1 MPVDAPPSAN
11 KSTKPSAL
19 ALIAALGSISQGVI
33 ITDTEHNILSANL
46 AFQTITGY
54 AEEEILGKNCRFL
67 QGPLSDPQTI
77 ERIHLA
83 LQTQTEFSGEI
94 LNYRKDGSIFFNA
107 LIITPVR
114 DEQGNLTHF
123 IGITRDVTEKHHSQE
138 ALSNMAELLER
149 TSEMAHVGGWEIDLR
164 NKTLF
169 WSRETCR
176 IHDIDPPIPPAL
188 EDGLNLFPAAARSTI
203 EAAIDKAISDG
214 TPYDL
219 ELPKLT
225 VTGRSIWVR
234 LQGAAIQENGQT
246 IKLRGTIHDITVRKL
261 LEIEK
266 ENERQ
271 ILEAVS
277 KGVGLSELLTQLVL
291 NYEKLIPKIRCSIL
305 LLDPDGQHL
314 RHSAAP
320 HLPSDFCDA
329 IDGITIG
336 PCAGSCGTAAFLGK
350 PVLVEDIANDPLCE
364 NYKELALQHDL
375 QACWS
380 IPIMDEGNRV
390 LGTFAF
396 YSDQAR
402 APLERELAS
411 IKRGAHLASLI
422 LARHLAQHA
431 LIASE
436 IRYRNLVEWMP
447 EAILVHRDGVII
459 YCNPAAAKLFAAKTH
474 EELLGKSVLDLIHPE
489 FHPQAQIRAR
499 VASHPQSLQLH
510 SIEYKLVKLDGTLL
524 YAEVQTAPID
534 FDNTPAFHTFIHD
547 ITARKTA
554 EAEIVATKNKL
565 EAVIEAVPIP
575 LFVKDEQS
583 RFLLMNKACE
593 KQLGVTIAEVYG
605 TDGSRFFP
613 QEQMAHFLEID
624 RQTFS
629 SGRAVDLEESV
640 WSVAYQQTR
649 TTHTFKNP
657 VFDSAGKPL
666 YMICAMLDI
675 TERKQMELTL
685 RETQMRF
692 QAVLD
697 HSPALISIKDLQG
710 NILLANRNFAML
722 DAPPIQELIGQ
733 NIFDVFPQEI
743 AENLWAN
750 DQAALIKRGLIES
763 EETVF
768 HKDGQLHTY
777 LSLKFP
783 VKDAYDQIFGT
794 CSISTDITSRKQ
806 AEKQLRES
814 EERYRQIVNT
824 AIEGIWMV
832 DHAANTTFV
841 NPKMAE
847 MLGYSPE
854 EMLGRNLSSFMDT
867 TGQSIPFGSKET
879 GKEILA
885 AGHEFKFLR
894 KDGSA
899 LWCFLA
905 SNALYDANQQYTGT
919 LAMVT
924 DITAR
929 RQVEQD
935 LANTAELLER
945 TGEIAKIG
953 GWQYLLSTKK
963 FKWTQEAFRITE
975 IDSTQ
980 EPTMEE
986 TLQLFPP
993 EARPIISSAIQEAK
1007 RNGTAFDL
1015 ELPFITAK
1023 GQNLWVRTQGSAIRD
1038 NGKIVQLLGTFQDI
1052 TQHRKDLEEIRRLGF
1067 YDPLTNLPNRRLLLD
1082 RLQHARRTS
1091 NRTGKHGALMFLDL
1105 DHFKQLNDT
1114 LGHDVGDILLQQVAA
1129 RLQSCVREGDSVA
1142 RLGGDEF
1149 VVLLEG
1155 FSIHDF
1161 EAAAQT
1167 ETIAQKILEALGK
1180 TYHLG
1185 EHTYN
1190 STPSIGIVVFAGED
1204 ILIEDLLKKADL
1216 AMYQAKSAGRNTIRF
1231 FDPGMQAAVT
1241 ARAEME
1247 TNLRTALATQE
1258 FTLHYQL
1265 QVDREGKT
1273 TGVEALIRW
1282 HHHSLGQVPPAV
1294 FVPMAEETG
1303 MILSLG
1309 QWVLETACQQLI
1321 EWSKSPETS
1330 HWTMAVNVSASQF
1343 SHPDFVIN
1351 VENALLKTGA
1361 NPHLLKLELTES
1373 MLVKDI
1379 DNIIVKMNT
1388 IKALG
1393 VSFSLD
1399 DFGTG
1404 YSSLTYLKHLPLDQL
1419 KIDQTFVRDVFT
1431 DPSDAVIVRTILA
1444 LGHNLGLKVIAEGV
1458 ETADQYH
1465 FLASIG
1471 CDAYQGYYF
1480 GSPCVAHALQPAK
1493 DK

>member
-1 MPVDAPPSAN
+1 MPVDAPSSSDAN
-11 KSTKPSAL
+11 SKPNVL
-19 ALIAALGSISQGVI
+19 ALTAALESISQGVI
-33 ITDTEHNILSANL
+33 ITDQKHNILSANK

-54 AEEEILGKNCRFL
+54 TEAEIIGQNCRFL
-67 QGPLSDPQTI
+67 QGPLSDPKTI
-77 ERIHLA
+77 SRIHEA
-83 LQTQTEFSGEI
+83 LQNQTEFSGEI

-107 LIITPVR
+107 LIITPVLDKHR
-114 DEQGNLTHF
+114 GITHF
-123 IGITRDVTEKHHSQE
+123 IGVTRDVSEKHQSQE
-138 ALSNMAELLER
+138 ALATMAELLER
-149 TSEMAHVGGWEIDLR
+149 TSEMAHVGGWEIDLQ
-164 NKTLF
+164 NNTLF
-169 WSRETCR
+169 WSKETCR
-176 IHDIDPPIPPAL
+176 IHDIDPPVPPTL
-188 EDGLNLFPAAARSTI
+188 EEGLNLFPAEVRPII
-203 EAAIDKAISDG
+203 ETAVQKAIRDG

-219 ELPKLT
+219 ELPKYT
-225 VTGRSIWVR
+225 VTGRPIWTR
-234 LQGAAIQENGQT
+234 LQGSAVWENGT
-246 IKLRGTIHDITVRKL
+246 IIKLRGTIHDITVRKL

-271 ILEAVS
+271 VLEAVS
-277 KGVGLSELLTQLVL
+277 KGMGLSELLTQLVL
-291 NYEKLIPKIRCSIL
+291 NYEKLIPGLRCSIL

-314 RHSAAP
+314 RHAAAP
-320 HLPSDFCDA
+320 HLPTAFCEE
-329 IDGITIG
+329 IDGVTIG
-336 PCAGSCGTAAFLGK
+336 PCVGSCGTSAFLGK
-350 PVLVEDIANDPLCE
+350 PVLVEDIAHDPLWKDF
-364 NYKELALQHDL
+364 KELALAHGL

-380 IPIMDEGNRV
+380 IPILDDGNRV

-396 YSDQAR
+396 YSDQPR
-402 APLERELAS
+402 APVERELAS

-431 LIASE
+431 LIANE

-447 EAILVHRDGVII
+447 EAILVHRDGLII
-459 YCNPAAAKLFAAKTH
+459 YCNPAAVKLFAAKKH
-474 EELLGKSVLDLIHPE
+474 EELLGKSILDLIHPE

-499 VASHPQSLQLH
+499 AASHSQTLQLH

-534 FDNTPAFHTFIHD
+534 FDNVPAFHTFIHD
-547 ITARKTA
+547 ITARKSA

-575 LFVKDEQS
+575 LFVKDERS

-605 TDGSRFFP
+605 TDGSQFFP

-624 RQTFS
+624 RQTFK
-629 SGRAVDLEESV
+629 SGLAIDLEESV
-640 WSVAYQQTR
+640 WSAAYQQTR

-666 YMICAMLDI
+666 YLICAMLDI
-675 TERKQMELTL
+675 TERKQMEITL

-710 NILLANRNFAML
+710 KILLANRNFGML
-722 DAPPIQELIGQ
+722 DAPPLQELIGQ
-733 NIFDVFPQEI
+733 NIFDVFPKEI

-750 DQAALIKRGLIES
+750 DQAALNNLGLIES

-783 VKDAYDQIFGT
+783 VKDAHGQVFGT
-794 CSISTDITSRKQ
+794 CAISTDITSRKQ
-806 AEKQLRES
+806 AEEQLRES

-832 DHAANTTFV
+832 DAEARTTFV

-847 MLGYSPE
+847 MLGYSSE
-854 EMLGRNLSSFMDT
+854 EMLGRHLSSFMDA
-867 TGQSIPFGSKET
+867 TGQKIPFGQNET
-879 GKEILA
+879 GKEELTEE
-885 AGHEFKFLR
+885 HEFKLLR

-905 SNALYDANQQYTGT
+905 SNALYDANHQYAGT

-953 GWQYLLSTKK
+953 GWQYLLPTKE
-963 FKWTQEAFRITE
+963 FKWTQETFRITE
-975 IDSTQ
+975 IEATQ
-980 EPTMEE
+980 EPTLEE
-986 TLQLFPP
+986 AVKLFPP
-993 EARPIISSAIQEAK
+993 EARPIISTAIQEAK
-1007 RNGTAFDL
+1007 RNGTEFDL

-1023 GQNLWVRTQGSAIRD
+1023 GKNLWVRTQGSAIRE

-1052 TQHRKDLEEIRRLGF
+1052 TQHRQDLEEIRRLGF

-1167 ETIAQKILEALGK
+1167 EAIAQKILEALGK

-1185 EHTYN
+1185 EHAYN

-1204 ILIEDLLKKADL
+1204 VLIEDLLKKADL
-1216 AMYQAKSAGRNTIRF
+1216 AMYQAKGAGRNTIRF

-1247 TNLRTALATQE
+1247 SNLRTALATQE
-1258 FTLHYQL
+1258 FILHYQL

-1309 QWVLETACQQLI
+1309 QWVLETACQQLL
-1321 EWSKSPETS
+1321 EWSSSPETA

-1351 VENALLKTGA
+1351 VESALLKTGA

-1444 LGHNLGLKVIAEGV
+1444 LGHNLGLNVIAEGV

-1471 CDAYQGYYF
+1471 CDAYQGFYF
-1480 GSPCVAHALQPAK
+1480 GSPCVANALQPGANK
-1493 DK
+1493 